1 MADSLPL
8 LMFPKAVVK
17 IPLKAKPR
25 NFSKMKLPGFAA
37 QAARLDA
44 QFDGLGES
52 DLKLSATLSDAV
64 SGLEPEAVLV
74 LEVLGSV
81 NDFQAAVEA
90 AGLDWVGEIETDD
103 VEPNEDF
110 YWPDEQ
116 GNAKPT
122 LMAKRL
128 FLSIS
133 NQTGLNNVL
142 SLWKAYKAGDKKFKR
157 GLTKWRDIF
166 DQLQH
171 IRRWGIQETLIET
184 SMLDHWR
191 DLIDPVN
198 PEVDISF
205 QIELFY
211 RKTPELR
218 RATEKAID
226 ALLSAL
232 GGRLI
237 GASIDIPEIAFH
249 AVKATVPGKVISEL
263 IQHIEAKDL
272 TDRLGLFFFSGVMYF
287 RPTGQSYFTVD
298 DSVSPELVEFSD
310 AVEIDY
316 PPVAAIFDG
325 APLVNHEAIKNRVLV
340 DDVFDVVRLYNA
352 GERKHGTGMA
362 SVVVRGDLND
372 SSAVP
377 LDAPVY
383 FVPIMQP
390 NTNSAN
396 GSRRNE
402 HVPAS
407 VFLEDRIH
415 IAVRQLF
422 EGRDGT
428 QPAAPTV
435 KIINLSIGDLNRPF
449 LHMASP
455 LARLLDWLSWR
466 YRILFCVS
474 AGNVSEGLTLEV
486 PHQTFVTQTDSEK
499 TASVIKSVASG
510 LSQRRL
516 LSPAESINSI
526 TVASVHSDYSPLPP
540 QSDIRIDVAPFEGMF
555 SPSNR
560 LGSGF
565 RNSVKPEILM
575 AGGKQLYQT
584 PLLNQGKTYK
594 FDPSVSSPGMK
605 VATDGGSDALK
616 ATTYSRGTSNA
627 NALATRS
634 AVRIEQMLR
643 QLASGEET
651 AVPDSLVTVMLK
663 ALLVHGAKQKE
674 SVQDLLISTLKTPL
688 NGYKFRAL
696 TSRFLGYGESNIERV
711 LSCDGHRATAIACA
725 EIIENEIHEYSF
737 PIPAD
742 LANTKAWRRLTI
754 TLAWLTPINP
764 NHRNLREGK
773 LEFGDGGASW
783 TEGVLNLTNED
794 ADLNQVTRGTV
805 QHEVRAGA
813 REIKGYVQGDT
824 IRIHVI
830 CKKDAAS
837 QLYEQIPYGLAVT
850 LEVKADVQLRIY
862 EQVKAG
868 LEVQIKSRVAV

>member
-1 MADSLPL
+1 MADLLPL

-17 IPLKAKPR
+17 IPQKAKPR
-25 NFSKMKLPGFAA
+25 SFSKMKLPGFAV

-44 QFDGLGES
+44 QFDGIGES

-81 NDFQAAVEA
+81 GDFQAALEA
-90 AGLDWVGEIETDD
+90 AGLDWVGEIEVDD
-103 VEPNEDF
+103 AEPVDGFFWLDED
-110 YWPDEQ
+110 
-116 GNAKPT
+116 GNLDKP
-122 LMAKRL
+122 LVARRL
-128 FLSIS
+128 FLSVS
-133 NQTGLNNVL
+133 NQSGLNKVL
-142 SLWKAYKAGDKKFKR
+142 SLWKAYKAGEPKFAH
-157 GLTKWRDIF
+157 GFAKWRKVF
-166 DQLQH
+166 DQLYS

-184 SMLDHWR
+184 SMLDNWR
-191 DLIDPVN
+191 NLVDPVN
-198 PEVDISF
+198 PADDISF

-218 RATEKAID
+218 RATEKAIE

-237 GASIDIPEIAFH
+237 GGPIDIYEIAFH
-249 AVKATVPGKVISEL
+249 AVKATVPGTVIAEL

-298 DSVSPELVEFSD
+298 DNVSPELVDFAD
-310 AVEIDY
+310 GVVTNH

-325 APLVNHEAIKNRVLV
+325 APLVNHESLRNRVLL
-340 DDVFDVVRLYNA
+340 DDVFDVVRLYGA
-352 GERKHGTGMA
+352 GERRHGTSMA
-362 SVVVRGDLND
+362 SLVVRGDLND
-372 SSAVP
+372 SSALP

-390 NTNSAN
+390 DANSAN
-396 GSRRNE
+396 GRRRNE
-402 HVPAS
+402 HVPDS

-422 EGRDGT
+422 EGRDGIA
-428 QPAAPTV
+428 PAAPTV

-466 YRILFCVS
+466 YRVLFCVS
-474 AGNVSEGLTLEV
+474 AGNFSEGLTLDA
-486 PHQTFVTQTDSEK
+486 PHPTFATQTDSAK
-499 TASVIKSVASG
+499 TASVIKSVAGS

-540 QSDIRIDVAPFEGMF
+540 QSDTRIDVTPFEGIF

-575 AGGKQLYQT
+575 PGGKQLYQT
-584 PLLNQGKTYK
+584 PLRSQDKTYK

-605 VATDGGSDALK
+605 VATDGGVDALK

-634 AVRIEQMLR
+634 AVRIEQMLG

-651 AVPDSLVTVMLK
+651 AIPDSLTTVMLK

-674 SVQDLLISTLKTPL
+674 SVQDLLSTTLKTPL
-688 NGYKFRAL
+688 NSRKFKAL
-696 TSRFLGYGESNIERV
+696 TSRFLGYGESNVERV

-725 EIIENEIHEYSF
+725 EINENEINEYSF
-737 PIPAD
+737 PIPAG

-764 NHRNLREGK
+764 NHRNLREAK

-805 QHEVRAGA
+805 QHEVRAGD

-830 CKKDAAS
+830 CKKDATNR
-837 QLYEQIPYGLAVT
+837 LDEQIPYGLAVT

>member
-1 MADSLPL
+1 MADLLPL

-17 IPLKAKPR
+17 IPQKAKPR
-25 NFSKMKLPGFAA
+25 SFSKMKLPGFAV

-44 QFDGLGES
+44 QFDGIGKS

-90 AGLDWVGEIETDD
+90 AGLDWIGEIEIDA

-110 YWPDEQ
+110 YWPDEL

-122 LMAKRL
+122 LVVKRL

-133 NQTGLNNVL
+133 NQTGLNKVL
-142 SLWKAYKAGDKKFKR
+142 SLWKAYKSGHEKFEH
-157 GLTKWRDIF
+157 GFAKWRAVF
-166 DQLQH
+166 DQLH
-171 IRRWGIQETLIET
+171 RIRRWGIQETLIET
-184 SMLDHWR
+184 SMLDNWR

-198 PEVDISF
+198 SAVDVSF

-226 ALLSAL
+226 ALLSTL
-232 GGRLI
+232 GGRLL
-237 GASIDIPEIAFH
+237 GAPIDIPEIAFH
-249 AVKATVPGKVISEL
+249 AVKATVPGTVIAEL

-287 RPTGQSYFTVD
+287 RPTGQSYFAVD
-298 DSVSPELVEFSD
+298 DNVSPELVEF
-310 AVEIDY
+310 AEVVEINH

-325 APLVNHEAIKNRVLV
+325 APLVNHESIKNRVLL
-340 DDVFDVVRLYNA
+340 DDIFDVVPLYAA
-352 GERKHGTGMA
+352 GERKHGTYMA
-362 SVVVRGDLND
+362 SLVVRGDLND

-390 NTNSAN
+390 DANSAN

-402 HVPAS
+402 HVPDS

-422 EGRDGT
+422 EGRFGT
-428 QPAAPTV
+428 RPAAPTV

-449 LHMASP
+449 LHMVSP

-474 AGNVSEGLTLEV
+474 AGNFSEELTLDA
-486 PHQTFVTQTDSEK
+486 PHQTFVTQTDSAK
-499 TASVIKSVASG
+499 TASVIRSVASS

-540 QSDIRIDVAPFEGMF
+540 QSDTRIDVAPFEGMF

-584 PLLNQGKTYK
+584 PLLSQGKAYK
-594 FDPSVSSPGMK
+594 FDPSVSSSGVK
-605 VATDGGSDALK
+605 VATDGGVDALK

-634 AVRIEQMLR
+634 AVRIEQTLK
-643 QLASGEET
+643 QLTAGGEA
-651 AVPDSLVTVMLK
+651 AVPDSLTTVMVK

-674 SVQDLLISTLKTPL
+674 SVRDLMISTLKTPS

-696 TSRFLGYGESNIERV
+696 TSRFLGYGESNVERV

-725 EIIENEIHEYSF
+725 EIAESEIHEYSF

-764 NHRNLREGK
+764 NHRNLREAK

-805 QHEVRAGA
+805 QHEVRAGD
-813 REIKGYVQGDT
+813 REIKGYIQGDT

-830 CKKDAAS
+830 CKKDATS
-837 QLYEQIPYGLAVT
+837 RLDEQIPYGLAVT